1 MTSKLIRSVCVA
13 AGLLFIMLL
22 NSAQVIGA
30 TTEAGKTIIAK
41 GDVFANIEQT
51 SRQLKRRSPIFLQ
64 DTINTGKNSRTQM
77 RMLDGGLL
85 ALQSDSEFA
94 ILQYEFDAATLEG
107 DVSMELLKGGLRTVT
122 GSLRQTQ
129 SNYALTTPVASIGV
143 RGTHYEA
150 EMIDGDL
157 HLAAWDGVIDVKVG
171 GANNQAFSIGD
182 GQDYRFAIV
191 TKLHEVIFLLSNPS
205 AFADGHSADFLDSDL
220 DVQDIDAEF
229 VGIPQLEAI
238 PIFDELLLSTGE
250 SPIDND
256 RQTSDY
262 ILDFSSLS
270 AKSGEFTYNQVDQL
284 SVQSSLG
291 AISNFQ
297 ISLSINFDTASI
309 PTGNLSFND
318 PTGEWFAVFNG
329 FLKIDEL
336 DVNINFASHNNQ
348 LADGFIQGLLID
360 NGEAIFGNVELF
372 EINTPENRAVGSFIV
387 RESNR

>member
-13 AGLLFIMLL
+13 VGLLFIMLL